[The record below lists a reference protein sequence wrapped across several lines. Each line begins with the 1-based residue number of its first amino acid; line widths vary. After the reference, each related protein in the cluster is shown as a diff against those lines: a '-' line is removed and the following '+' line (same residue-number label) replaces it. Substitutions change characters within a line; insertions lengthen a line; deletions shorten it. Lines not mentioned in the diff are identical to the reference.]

1 MVMLK
6 LLSDFV
12 PDRFGTMEVKRI
24 FITVKVSKKA
34 TGSLQKRKSSTSKFL
49 DELLVVEKD
58 LGILLEP
65 LHPGAGDPYLSPY
78 FKVRVPDHATATKVI
93 NRLLN
98 CKAIEAAYIKPSD
111 ELPTTTGGPTN
122 NKEGELP

>member
-12 PDRFGTMEVKRI
+12 PDRFGTKEVKRI
-24 FITVKVSKKA
+24 SVTVKISKEA
-34 TGSLQKRKSSTSKFL
+34 RGSLQKRKSSTSKLL
-49 DELLVVEKD
+49 DELLTVEKD

-65 LHPGAGDPYLSPY
+65 LHPGAEDPYLSPY
-78 FKVRVPDHATATKVI
+78 FKVKVPDHATATKVI

-98 CKAIEAAYIKPSD
+98 CKAVEAAYIKPSD
-111 ELPTTTGGPTN
+111 ELPTTMGGPTN
-122 NKEGELP
+122 NNEGELP